1 MSLYDFLSTRRIRS
15 GRFHRPKDLYV
26 LNTSLDLLESESNES
41 EGEEGVKHAESF
53 FGMSWEDKSSVLLLL
68 MLYTLQGWFVLP
80 SRRSP
85 FPYSSSSS
93 KSFQESR
100 WA

>member
-1 MSLYDFLSTRRIRS
+1 MSLYDFLSSRRIRS

-68 MLYTLQGWFVLP
+68 MLYTLQGEFVLP
-80 SRRSP
+80 SLP
-85 FPYSSSSS
+85 CPSSSS
-93 KSFQESR
+93 KSLQESR